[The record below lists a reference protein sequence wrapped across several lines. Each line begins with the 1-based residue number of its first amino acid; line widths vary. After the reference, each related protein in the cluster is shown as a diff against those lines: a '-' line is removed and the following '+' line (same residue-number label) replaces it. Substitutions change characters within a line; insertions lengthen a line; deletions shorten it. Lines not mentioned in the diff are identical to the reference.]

1 MAKKILMGAE
11 AKNALIKGI
20 NIVANC
26 VKSTLGAKGRFVAL
40 DRSYTFPLITNDGVT
55 IAKEISLPDE
65 FENMGAKLVSEISS
79 QTNTDSGD
87 GTTTAIVLAQALVEQ
102 GMKLV
107 ASGENPVIV
116 KRNMEKVVEDV
127 ISIIRAYAIPVRG
140 SDDIEK
146 VATISS
152 RDPEFGEIIANIIS
166 ELGNDLVITVDDSQT
181 NETKHEIVKGIQFD
195 KGYISPY
202 MVTDP
207 DKMVAEYNNPLILVS
222 DIRINSVPDILPLL
236 ESTVK
241 RGRSLVIIS
250 DEISNE
256 VAGTLITNKMKGIIN
271 VVCVKPPKF
280 GENREAWLED
290 IAVVTGAK
298 CFTSKLGYTIKD
310 VTIDDLGSA
319 DKVKVEKESTTII
332 GGHGDT
338 KNIEER
344 ANSIRCACDSATN
357 EYDRKQFKERLAKMT
372 NGVAVIRV
380 GANTEIE
387 LKDKKL
393 RLEDALSATRAA
405 IEFGIVPG
413 GGIALMNAIV
423 PLAAKYSES
432 EDQKY
437 FDAVS
442 FAISEPF
449 NNIVNNAGLSP
460 SGCALRYKVDN
471 VERNNPNMGFD
482 VTSGEMVDMLES
494 GIIDPAKVTIKALEN
509 AMSVAG
515 MILTTETLVADEK
528 EPVQIPTAQ

>member
-1 MAKKILMGAE
+1 MAKKILMGKE
-11 AKNALIKGI
+11 TKTALINGI
-20 NIVANC
+20 NTVANC

-65 FENMGAKLVSEISS
+65 FENMGAKLVTEISS

-107 ASGENPVIV
+107 ESGANPIMV
-116 KRNMEKVVEDV
+116 KRNMERVVADV
-127 ISIIRAYAIPVRG
+127 ISIIKANAIPIRG

-152 RDPEFGEIIANIIS
+152 RDPEFGKIIANIIS

-236 ESTVK
+236 EGVVK
-241 RGRSLVIIS
+241 SGRSLLIIS
-250 DEISNE
+250 DDISNE
-256 VAGTLITNKMKGIIN
+256 VAGTLITNKMKGVIN

-298 CFTSKLGYTIKD
+298 CFTTKLGHTIKD
-310 VTIDDLGSA
+310 VTLADLGSA
-319 DKVKVEKESTTII
+319 DKVKVEKESTIII
-332 GGHGDT
+332 GGHGDI
-338 KNIEER
+338 KNIEDR

-372 NGVAVIRV
+372 NGVAIIRV
-380 GANTEIE
+380 GANTEVE

-405 IEFGIVPG
+405 IELGIVPG
-413 GGIALMNAIV
+413 GGIALMNTIA
-423 PLAAKYSES
+423 PLAENYKDTES
-432 EDQKY
+432 ETY
-437 FDAVS
+437 FNAVS
-442 FAISEPF
+442 AAISEPF
-449 NNIVNNAGLSP
+449 NNIVNNAGLSQN
-460 SGCALRYKVDN
+460 GCVLRYKVDN
-471 VERNNPNMGFD
+471 VERKNPNMGID

-509 AMSVAG
+509 AMSVVG
-515 MILTTETLVADEK
+515 MILTTETLITDEK
-528 EPVQIPTAQ
+528 EPVQVPVSQ